1 MTETINAV
9 DRILDIIM
17 FLYSKRKE
25 MGITEISKELG
36 LSKSTIHRNLA
47 TLENRGF
54 VTQNPETGKY
64 WLGLKF
70 YSIGMAVGQKISIK
84 EITKPFVEELNKEFN
99 EVVSVSVLSD
109 HSQNS
114 LNCIVVYK
122 NCGKTRL
129 QTVNTYEGSIMDIH
143 CSAAG
148 KCLLAF
154 NNELINEEKFNDLN
168 VKKYTNKT
176 IISWEE
182 LEYEL
187 KKVKENGCSIEDEE
201 YEVGLICIA
210 APILNSE
217 GEAIATISLS
227 GPVYRV
233 KTDDFDYRV
242 KRVIETAK
250 LISENIK

>member
-1 MTETINAV
+1 M
-9 DRILDIIM
+9 
-17 FLYSKRKE
+17 
-25 MGITEISKELG
+25 
-36 LSKSTIHRNLA
+36 
-47 TLENRGF
+47 
-54 VTQNPETGKY
+54 
-64 WLGLKF
+64 
-70 YSIGMAVGQKISIK
+70 
-84 EITKPFVEELNKEFN
+84 
-99 EVVSVSVLSD
+99 
-109 HSQNS
+109 
-114 LNCIVVYK
+114 
-122 NCGKTRL
+122 
-129 QTVNTYEGSIMDIH
+129 
-143 CSAAG
+143 
-148 KCLLAF
+148 LAF

-187 KKVKENGCSIEDEE
+187 KKIKENGYSIDDEE

-250 LISENIK
+250 FISENIK